1 MLKRFRYRAY
11 LTDPR
16 VQETAVAKTF
26 GCARVVFND
35 VIHAREEAHKA
46 GLPFPK
52 TGDLSKQ
59 LVTKAKLSPEREW
72 LGEVSAV
79 VLQQALA
86 DADKAYRN
94 FFQSV
99 AGKRRGARVGKPRF
113 RSRRDNRQSARF
125 TKNARFKVRQV
136 NASKALL
143 YLPGIGE
150 LALAYSRPLPSEPS
164 SVTLIREPDGHLYA
178 SFVVDVPEI
187 SPLPATDRHAALDL
201 GLADYAAVACTDGTR
216 SKVENPR
223 FLRNAEKKLKK
234 AQQALSRKEKGS
246 NNRAKARV
254 HVARAHRKVRETR
267 LDHAHKLSLTL
278 VRENQTI
285 SVEQLNV
292 KGLARAGALGRK
304 GRGLRK
310 SVHDAAW
317 GQFLRVLVEKA
328 DWHGRTVIALN
339 PAYTSQ
345 VCSVCGVLDGPKPLS
360 VREWECQGCGAWLDR
375 DWNAA
380 VNLLVAAGHAET
392 LNACEGDIRLT
403 LASADSREAGTAPL
417 TDAA

>member
-11 LTDPR
+11 LTRPG
-16 VQETAVAKTF
+16 QEIALTKTF
-26 GCARVVFND
+26 GCARVVYND

-52 TGDLSKQ
+52 TGDLSKRLITQ
-59 LVTKAKLSPEREW
+59 AKLSPERAW
-72 LGEVSAV
+72 LSEVSAV

-86 DADKAYRN
+86 DADRAYRN
-94 FFQSV
+94 FFASV
-99 AGKRRGARVGKPRF
+99 SGKRKGARVGKPRF
-113 RSRRDNRQSARF
+113 RSRRDSRQSVRF
-125 TKNARFKVRQV
+125 TRNARFKVRQV
-136 NASKALL
+136 NTDKARL
-143 YLPGIGE
+143 YLPGIGQ

-164 SVTLIREPDGHLYA
+164 SVTLIREPDGHLYV
-178 SFVVDVPEI
+178 SFVVDVPQT
-187 SPLPATDRHAALDL
+187 SPLPETGRHAALDL
-201 GLADYAAVACTDGTR
+201 GLTDYAAVVATDGTR

-223 FLRNAEKKLKK
+223 VLRNAEKKLRK
-234 AQQALSRKEKGS
+234 AQQSLSRKEKGS
-246 NNRAKARV
+246 KNRAKARA
-254 HVARAHRKVRETR
+254 HVARAHRKVRQTR

-292 KGLARAGALGRK
+292 KGLARSGASGRQ

-317 GQFLRVLVEKA
+317 GQFLRVLTEKA

-345 VCSVCGVLDGPKPLS
+345 CCSVCGVLDGPKPLS
-360 VREWECQGCGAWLDR
+360 VREWECDGCGARLDR

-392 LNACEGDIRLT
+392 GNACGGDIRLV
-403 LASADSREAGTAPL
+403 LARADSGEAGTTPL

>member
-11 LTDPR
+11 LTRPG
-16 VQETAVAKTF
+16 QEIALNKTF
-26 GCARVVFND
+26 GCARVVYND

-52 TGDLSKQ
+52 TGDLSKRLITQ
-59 LVTKAKLSPEREW
+59 AKLSPERAW
-72 LGEVSAV
+72 LSEVSAV

-86 DADKAYRN
+86 DADRAYRN
-94 FFQSV
+94 FFASV
-99 AGKRRGARVGKPRF
+99 SGKRKGARVGKPRF
-113 RSRRDNRQSARF
+113 RSRRDSRQSVRF
-125 TKNARFKVRQV
+125 TRNARFKVRQV
-136 NASKALL
+136 NTDKARL
-143 YLPGIGE
+143 YLPGIGQ

-164 SVTLIREPDGHLYA
+164 SVTLIREPDGHLYV
-178 SFVVDVPEI
+178 SFVVDVPQT
-187 SPLPATDRHAALDL
+187 SPLPETGRHAALDL
-201 GLADYAAVACTDGTR
+201 GLTDYAAVVATDGTR

-223 FLRNAEKKLKK
+223 VLRNAEKKLRK
-234 AQQALSRKEKGS
+234 AQQSLSRKEKGS
-246 NNRAKARV
+246 KNRAKARA
-254 HVARAHRKVRETR
+254 HVARAHRKVRQTR

-292 KGLARAGALGRK
+292 KGLARSGASGRQ

-317 GQFLRVLVEKA
+317 GQFLRVLTEKA

-345 VCSVCGVLDGPKPLS
+345 CCSVCGVLDGPKPLS
-360 VREWECQGCGAWLDR
+360 VREWECDGCGARLDR

-380 VNLLVAAGHAET
+380 VNLLVAAGLAET
-392 LNACEGDIRLT
+392 LNACGGDIRLV
-403 LASADSREAGTAPL
+403 LARADSGEAGTTPL
-417 TDAA
+417 ADAA

>member
-16 VQETAVAKTF
+16 VQETAVNKTF
-26 GCARVVFND
+26 GCVRVVFND
-35 VIHAREEAHKA
+35 AVRAREEAHKN
-46 GLPFPK
+46 GQPFPK
-52 TGDLSKQ
+52 TGDLSKLLITQ
-59 LVTKAKLSPEREW
+59 AKGTPEREW
-72 LGEVSAV
+72 LSEVSAV

-86 DADKAYRN
+86 DADRAYRN

-99 AGKRRGARVGKPRF
+99 SGKRKGARVGKPRF

-136 NASKALL
+136 NTGKAFL

-150 LALAYSRPLPSEPS
+150 LALAYSRSLPADPS
-164 SVTLIREPDGHLYA
+164 SVTLVREPDGHLYA
-178 SFVVDVPEI
+178 SFVVDVPEVEA
-187 SPLPATDRHAALDL
+187 LPEVARHAALDL
-201 GLADYAAVACTDGTR
+201 GLADYAAVVHTDGTR

-223 FLRNAEKKLKK
+223 VLRNAERKLRR
-234 AQQALSRKEKGS
+234 AQKALSRKEKGS
-246 NNRAKARV
+246 QNRQKARV
-254 HVARAHRKVRETR
+254 KVARAHRKVRETR
-267 LDHAHKLSLTL
+267 LDHAHKLALTL

-292 KGLARAGALGRK
+292 KGLARSGASGRK

-328 DWHGRTVIALN
+328 DWHGRTVIPLN

-345 VCSVCGVLDGPKPLS
+345 CCSVCGVLDGPKPLS
-360 VREWECQGCGAWLDR
+360 VREWECGGCGAWLDR

-392 LNACEGDIRLT
+392 LNACGGDIRLV
-403 LASADSREAGTAPL
+403 LARAGSREAGT
-417 TDAA
+417 TQQAAA

>member
-1 MLKRFRYRAY
+1 MLKRYRYRAY
-11 LTDPR
+11 VTR
-16 VQETAVAKTF
+16 SGQETALNRTF
-26 GCARVVFND
+26 GCARVVYND

-52 TGDLSKQ
+52 AGDLSKQ
-59 LVTKAKLSPEREW
+59 LITQAKLTPEREW
-72 LGEVSAV
+72 LGEVSSV

-86 DADKAYRN
+86 DADRAYGN

-99 AGKRRGARVGKPRF
+99 SGKRKGARVGKPRF
-113 RSRRDNRQSARF
+113 RSRRDNRQSVRF

-136 NASKALL
+136 NAGKAML

-150 LALAYSRPLPSEPS
+150 LALAYSRPLPVEPS
-164 SVTLIREPDGHLYA
+164 SVTLIREADGNLYV

-187 SPLPATDRHAALDL
+187 EPLPVMDRHAALDL
-201 GLADYAAVACTDGTR
+201 GLTDYAAIVATDGTR
-216 SKVENPR
+216 SKVANPR
-223 FLRNAEKKLKK
+223 FLRNAERQLKK
-234 AQQALSRKEKGS
+234 AQRDLSRKEKGS
-246 NNRAKARV
+246 SNRQKARV
-254 HVARAHRKVRETR
+254 KVARAHRKVRETR
-267 LDHAHKLSLTL
+267 LDHAHKLSLSL

-292 KGLARAGALGRK
+292 KGLARSGASGRK
-304 GRGLRK
+304 GHGLRK

-317 GQFLRVLVEKA
+317 GQFLRVLAEKA
-328 DWHGRTVIALN
+328 DWHGRTVIPLN

-360 VREWECQGCGAWLDR
+360 VREWECRGCGAVLDR

-392 LNACEGDIRLT
+392 LNACGGDIRLV
-403 LASADSREAGTAPL
+403 LARADSREAGT
-417 TDAA
+417 THMVAA

>member
-11 LTDPR
+11 LTRPG
-16 VQETAVAKTF
+16 QEIALNKTF
-26 GCARVVFND
+26 GCARVVYND

-59 LVTKAKLSPEREW
+59 LITLAKLSPERAW
-72 LGEVSAV
+72 LSEVSAV

-86 DADKAYRN
+86 DADRAYRN
-94 FFQSV
+94 FFASV
-99 AGKRRGARVGKPRF
+99 SGKRKGARVGKPRF
-113 RSRRDNRQSARF
+113 RSRRDSRQSVRF
-125 TKNARFKVRQV
+125 TRNARFKVRQV
-136 NASKALL
+136 NTDKARL
-143 YLPGIGE
+143 YLPGIGQ

-164 SVTLIREPDGHLYA
+164 SVTLIREPDGHLYV
-178 SFVVDVPEI
+178 SFVVDVPQT
-187 SPLPATDRHAALDL
+187 SPLPETGRHAALDL
-201 GLADYAAVACTDGTR
+201 GLTDYAAVVATDGTR

-223 FLRNAEKKLKK
+223 VLRNAEKKLRK
-234 AQQALSRKEKGS
+234 AQQSLSRKEKGS
-246 NNRAKARV
+246 KNRAKARA
-254 HVARAHRKVRETR
+254 HVARAHRKVRQTR

-292 KGLARAGALGRK
+292 KGLARAGASGRK

-317 GQFLRVLVEKA
+317 GQFLRVLTEKA

-345 VCSVCGVLDGPKPLS
+345 CCSVCGVLDGPKPLS
-360 VREWECQGCGAWLDR
+360 VREWECDGCGARLDR

-392 LNACEGDIRLT
+392 GNACGGDIRLV
-403 LASADSREAGTAPL
+403 LARADSGEAGTTPL